1 MTNWYTNKEQS
12 IALSEFLP
20 RDSANLMYRHGLK
33 EPTDY
38 IDKLFRGEPWIMN
51 KDLFERGDDLPCW
64 SVEALLKVMPSING
78 KKPWLLL
85 DCPCITYCGDNG
97 FVMFGENILDAC
109 YKTIIKLHQ
118 ENYI

>member
-20 RDSANLMYRHGLK
+20 RDSANLYYPVSYNSKGGITGT
-33 EPTDY
+33 EDTP
-38 IDKLFRGEPWIMN
+38 IVN
-51 KDLFERGDDLPCW
+51 KDSYIEPEAIPCW
-64 SVEALLKVMPSING
+64 SVEALLRVLPPIAST
-78 KKPWLLL
+78 KPQVVLYP
-85 DCPCITYCGDNG
+85 PCITYYGN
-97 FVMFGENILDAC
+97 FVEIGYILLEAC

>member
-20 RDSANLMYRHGLK
+20 RDSANLYYPVFYNSK
-33 EPTDY
+33 EGITGTEDTP
-38 IDKLFRGEPWIMN
+38 IVN
-51 KDLFERGDDLPCW
+51 KDSYIEPEAIPCW
-64 SVEALLKVMPSING
+64 SVEALLRVLPPIERR
-78 KKPWLLL
+78 KPWLLL